1 MKSRGQV
8 VGQAWIFASAGFKV
22 TRQRKGS
29 ESSTPADHQ
38 IGRCKRS
45 AHTRDPSVY
54 ASAKFNSRNN
64 QSRTRI
70 TDRRRALSTLILAK
84 LDIPLANF
92 ITPPTYTDGK
102 LKLDHV
108 LPKRRRPLRP
118 RIDSQLPGA
127 QTPKRLPEPPT
138 LQKRFMIE
146 KCGSRLRLR

>member
-1 MKSRGQV
+1 MRALGLSYPANEKGPRG
-8 VGQAWIFASAGFKV
+8 A
-22 TRQRKGS
+22 
-29 ESSTPADHQ
+29 PADHQ
-38 IGRCKRS
+38 IGRLKRS

-54 ASAKFNSRNN
+54 ASRKFNSRNN
-64 QSRTRI
+64 QSRTRL

-92 ITPPTYTDGK
+92 ITTPHIYGK